1 MSQKAVRVVIDLHLR
16 SVTCPGVFL
25 AHKDDLYLSVCFM
38 NQYKKTEC
46 HPPVFP
52 IVFQE
57 RMRFDK
63 VFKHV
68 HDPADVSEVLE
79 CERVKV
85 DLIQLIPPVGELLA
99 HFEADARSFLFP
111 EPKLVAPSSGVD
123 REVLMTRSPVFP
135 GIAPRLE
142 FSTRTSIRECPSTAE
157 NNFYPNTL
165 LRTSARKPKGRKSPL
180 LRGRSP
186 PRLGALG
193 ARRGPPRDRVGFRP
207 HSLSL
212 GTHGVLKRSQ
222 QDTQAQC
229 HLALPG
235 GLYRD
240 HSQLKECYASC
251 QRPVNG
257 QHSASPNHQSAR
269 MMAQQR
275 SPTRWLQDQG
285 NGNQSHSFS
294 WDTVEY
300 DSSSSR
306 DLYEHILRNTKGS
319 PEGWDEVHRRVRGL
333 LTTSRARH
341 RLTCGATDSEVE
353 EVLTRRSISPCRL

>member
-1 MSQKAVRVVIDLHLR
+1 MSQNAVRVVIDLHLR

-25 AHKDDLYLSVCFM
+25 AQKDDLYLSVCLM

-46 HPPVFP
+46 HSPVFP

-68 HDPADVSEVLE
+68 HDPADVSELLE
-79 CERVKV
+79 CERVKIE
-85 DLIQLIPPVGELLA
+85 LIQLIPPVGELLA

-111 EPKLVAPSSGVD
+111 EPKLVPPSSGVD
-123 REVLMTRSPVFP
+123 RDVLMTRSPVFP

-157 NNFYPNTL
+157 NNFYPNIL
-165 LRTSARKPKGRKSPL
+165 LRAAAGKPKGRKCPL

-186 PRLGALG
+186 PRLGSLG
-193 ARRGPPRDRVGFRP
+193 ARRGPPRGCVGFRP
-207 HSLSL
+207 RSLSL
-212 GTHGVLKRSQ
+212 GAHGVLERSQ
-222 QDTQAQC
+222 QDTQTQC

-235 GLYRD
+235 GLCRD
-240 HSQLKECYASC
+240 DSQLKEYYASC
-251 QRPVNG
+251 QRPLNG
-257 QHSASPNHQSAR
+257 QHSASPNHQSA
-269 MMAQQR
+269 
-275 SPTRWLQDQG
+275 DQG

-306 DLYEHILRNTKGS
+306 DLYEHVLRNTKRS
-319 PEGWDEVHRRVRGL
+319 PEGWDEVHQRVRGL
-333 LTTSRARH
+333 LTTSRALH
-341 RLTCGATDSEVE
+341 RLTCGATDLEVD
-353 EVLTRRSISPCRL
+353 EVLARRSISPCRL